1 MLIDGV
7 TETVKYEIKK
17 QERGFLVAL
26 LAPVVASLL
35 QPVIFSVVRGISGR
49 GVRRGGRGYIDK
61 KF

>member
-17 QERGFLVAL
+17 QEGGFLVAL